1 MIAVGTAVNQFGFAY
16 LILEAELGYDSSFQP
31 FWQLS
36 DTVMKKY
43 TYYTWFNENFEILN
57 DNTSKLQKHFFNM
70 GKIMHVNWGK
80 KLQKLKKMLKL
91 KTETIG
97 ENISPRDI
105 NVQINKH
112 KHTNKHERYSRHH

>member
-70 GKIMHVNWGK
+70 GKSCTS
-80 KLQKLKKMLKL
+80 
-91 KTETIG
+91 TE
-97 ENISPRDI
+97 
-105 NVQINKH
+105 
-112 KHTNKHERYSRHH
+112 ERNYKN